1 MTNGLMDRLAAANP
15 VETVATPEAELEA
28 LLGDVLRA
36 PRDRPRLRAGA
47 RRGVVW
53 LGLAASV
60 CAVLV
65 ATVSRQATPDAAA
78 RAYAAVALKR
88 GEIVY
93 TRYASRSVD
102 ASGRVTNLEHDETWS
117 LPGVGYRTVLS
128 RTLPAKAA
136 GRYDMAV
143 AGKVAVQR
151 LPNGTLRPLAFSAQ
165 LAKPLLP
172 GSPFAAL
179 YKRGLVRQAGQ
190 EIVAGHR
197 ADKLTMQDGDA
208 EIVYDVDPANDFRP
222 LLVEVVTRDV
232 RTGAVRG
239 TTTSRVTA
247 YENLPDTAGNRAL
260 LTIRHRR

>member
-1 MTNGLMDRLAAANP
+1 MTDGLVDRLAAVNP
-15 VETVATPEAELEA
+15 VETVATTEAELEA
-28 LLGDVLRA
+28 LLNEVLGA
-36 PRDRPRLRAGA
+36 PRDRPRRRVGA
-47 RRGVVW
+47 RRAVLW
-53 LGLAASV
+53 LGLATGV

-65 ATVSRQATPDAAA
+65 ATVSHQATPDAVAL
-78 RAYAAVALKR
+78 AYAAVAPKR

-102 ASGRVTNLEHDETWS
+102 ASGHVTHLEHDETWS
-117 LPGVGYRTVLS
+117 LLGVGYRTVLE

-136 GRYDMAV
+136 GRYDVAV

-151 LPNGTLRPLAFSAQ
+151 LPNGTLRPLAFSSQ

-197 ADKLTMQDGDA
+197 ADKFTMQDGDA

-222 LLVEVVTRDV
+222 LLVEVVTRNV
-232 RTGAVRG
+232 RTGAVTG

-247 YENLPDTAGNRAL
+247 YENLPDSPGNRTL